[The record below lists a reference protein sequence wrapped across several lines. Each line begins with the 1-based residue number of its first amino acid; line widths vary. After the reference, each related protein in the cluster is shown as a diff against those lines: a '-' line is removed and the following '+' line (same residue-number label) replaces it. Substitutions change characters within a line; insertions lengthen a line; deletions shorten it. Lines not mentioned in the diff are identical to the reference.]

1 MSEGEAASLI
11 LTEEAVL
18 DLDRLDLFLRP
29 VNPAAADRFQ
39 DVIWL
44 ALQRLMEHPRT
55 GRPWPLKPEDQDI
68 REHFVTFGKRAYVV
82 RYRISGAEIVVARI
96 HHSREDR

>member
-1 MSEGEAASLI
+1 MPGSKACRLI

-29 VNPAAADRFQ
+29 INPVAADRFQ
-39 DVIWL
+39 DLIWS
-44 ALQRLMEHPRT
+44 ALQRLMAQPRT
-55 GRPWPLKPEDQDI
+55 GRLWPMTPHQQDI
-68 REHFVTFGKRAYVV
+68 RELFITFGKRPYVV
-82 RYRISGAEIVVARI
+82 RYRIDGAEIVIARI

>member
-1 MSEGEAASLI
+1 VSEGETASLI

-29 VNPAAADRFQ
+29 INRAAADRFQ
-39 DVIWL
+39 DTIWS
-44 ALQRLMEHPRT
+44 ALQRLMEHPRA

-68 REHFVTFGKRAYVV
+68 RELFVPFGKRAYVV